1 MKPTRDAAALA
12 ASLTT
17 AANASLPLPE
27 RSAAPAADV
36 VAMPQRREATKV
48 DEPEAR
54 KTGKVKPM
62 ADTVGITLRPEREL
76 LNRYTMAAAERTKK
90 EGRVVSA
97 QEIMLEVLQR
107 GRPQVQS

>member
-12 ASLTT
+12 ASLTS
-17 AANASLPLPE
+17 AAHAPLVPE
-27 RSAAPAADV
+27 RAAATVVPLSPRPEAPAEE
-36 VAMPQRREATKV
+36 EAPRVKK
-48 DEPEAR
+48 A
-54 KTGKVKPM
+54 GKAKPA

>member
-1 MKPTRDAAALA
+1 MKPARDAAALA
-12 ASLTT
+12 ASLTS
-17 AANASLPLPE
+17 AANAALPLPQKAIAE
-27 RSAAPAADV
+27 V
-36 VAMPQRREATKV
+36 VAMPPRI
-48 DEPEAR
+48 EPAPQPDAPPPAK
-54 KTGKVKPM
+54 KTAKVKAV

>member
-12 ASLTT
+12 ASLMS
-17 AANASLPLPE
+17 AANASLPLPD
-27 RSAAPAADV
+27 RATATV
-36 VAMPQRREATKV
+36 VAMSPRPDAPAEADAPRVKK
-48 DEPEAR
+48 A
-54 KTGKVKPM
+54 GKAKPA

>member
-1 MKPTRDAAALA
+1 MKPTRDAVALA

-17 AANASLPLPE
+17 AANASLPLPD
-27 RSAAPAADV
+27 RAAAEV
-36 VAMPQRREATKV
+36 VSIPPRTEAPSRAEAPQAK
-48 DEPEAR
+48 
-54 KTGKVKPM
+54 KTGKVKPV

>member
-12 ASLTT
+12 ASLTS
-17 AANASLPLPE
+17 AANSSLPLPQ
-27 RSAAPAADV
+27 RTTADV
-36 VAMPQRREATKV
+36 VAMPPRTEA
-48 DEPEAR
+48 PSQAEAPLA
-54 KTGKVKPM
+54 KKASKVKPV

-76 LNRYTMAAAERTKK
+76 LNRYTMAAADRTKK

-97 QEIMLEVLQR
+97 QEIMLEILQR

>member
-1 MKPTRDAAALA
+1 MKPTRDATALA

-27 RSAAPAADV
+27 RAAAAV
-36 VAMPQRREATKV
+36 VAMHPR
-48 DEPEAR
+48 PEASEEAEAPR
-54 KTGKVKPM
+54 AKKAGKAKPV

>member
-12 ASLTT
+12 ASLTS
-17 AANASLPLPE
+17 AANAPLPLPQ
-27 RSAAPAADV
+27 RATADV
-36 VAMPQRREATKV
+36 VAMPPRTEA
-48 DEPEAR
+48 PSQAEAPLV
-54 KTGKVKPM
+54 KKAGKVKPV

-97 QEIMLEVLQR
+97 QEIMIEVLQR

>member
-12 ASLTT
+12 ASLTS
-17 AANASLPLPE
+17 AANAPLPLPQ
-27 RSAAPAADV
+27 RTTADV
-36 VAMPQRREATKV
+36 VAMTPRTESPSQAEAPPVKK
-48 DEPEAR
+48 A
-54 KTGKVKPM
+54 GKVKPA

-97 QEIMLEVLQR
+97 QEIMIEVLQR

>member
-12 ASLTT
+12 ASLTS
-17 AANASLPLPE
+17 AAHAPLLPE
-27 RSAAPAADV
+27 RAAAVVALPPRPEAPAEEADAPRV
-36 VAMPQRREATKV
+36 IKKA
-48 DEPEAR
+48 
-54 KTGKVKPM
+54 GKVKPA

>member
-17 AANASLPLPE
+17 AANASLPLPD
-27 RSAAPAADV
+27 RGAAEV
-36 VAMPQRREATKV
+36 VAMPPRTEAPSKV
-48 DEPEAR
+48 EAPHVR
-54 KTGKVKPM
+54 KAGKVKPA

>member
-12 ASLTT
+12 ASLTS
-17 AANASLPLPE
+17 AANATLPLPQKATAE
-27 RSAAPAADV
+27 V
-36 VAMPQRREATKV
+36 VAMPPRIEA
-48 DEPEAR
+48 PPQAEAPPA
-54 KTGKVKPM
+54 KKSAKVKPV

-76 LNRYTMAAAERTKK
+76 LSRYTMAAAERTKK

>member
-12 ASLTT
+12 ASLTH
-17 AANASLPLPE
+17 AANASLPLPQ
-27 RSAAPAADV
+27 RAAADV
-36 VAMPQRREATKV
+36 VAMPQRLEASAEV
-48 DEPEAR
+48 EAPR
-54 KTGKVKPM
+54 VKKAGKAKPA

>member
-1 MKPTRDAAALA
+1 MKPTRDATALA

-17 AANASLPLPE
+17 AANAALPLPE
-27 RSAAPAADV
+27 RVAAV
-36 VAMPQRREATKV
+36 VAMPSR
-48 DEPEAR
+48 PEASEEAEAPR
-54 KTGKVKPM
+54 AKKAGKAKPV

>member
-12 ASLTT
+12 ASLTS

-27 RSAAPAADV
+27 RAGEV
-36 VAMPQRREATKV
+36 VSMPQPRETPSRA
-48 DEPEAR
+48 EASHS
-54 KTGKVKPM
+54 KKPGKAKPA

-76 LNRYTMAAAERTKK
+76 LNRYTMAAAERTKR